1 MLRPPCLLSR
11 FSVNLPTNYFAL
23 TNACPLLV
31 KKGRHNTAFT
41 TPTMATSA
49 KKSPENGLAVPF
61 ALPGGNRIVTLDEFI
76 IRAEKDFDFATGELT
91 GLLRD
96 IGVAAKIINREV
108 NKAGLV
114 NILGVADGSA
124 DNASGDRQ
132 QKLDVYANEK
142 LIECLKNS
150 GECCAIA
157 SEENDDIIQV
167 PPVSS
172 KKSNYIV
179 LFDPLDGSSNIDVN
193 VSVGTIFAIYR
204 RKSDPA
210 GPATAEDFLQ
220 TGNKQVAAGYVLY
233 GTSTILV
240 YTTGRGVNGF
250 TLDPSIGEF
259 CLSHRNMRIP
269 ENGQFYSVNQG
280 YYSKFDLEMRRY
292 IDHCSDQNYGLR
304 YIGSMVS
311 DIHRIL
317 IQGGIFLYPSTR
329 KYPKGKLRLLYECN
343 PLSMVVEQAGGKS
356 FNTQLKRIL
365 DMDPKELHQRST
377 IAIGSPNMVDELKA
391 FIERY
396 SALPL

>member
-1 MLRPPCLLSR
+1 M
-11 FSVNLPTNYFAL
+11 A
-23 TNACPLLV
+23 NA
-31 KKGRHNTAFT
+31 
-41 TPTMATSA
+41 A
-49 KKSPENGLAVPF
+49 KKTSENGQSVP
-61 ALPGGNRIVTLDEFI
+61 APASPVSGNRIVTLDEFI
-76 IRAEKDFDFATGELT
+76 IRSEKDFDYATGELT

-114 NILGVADGSA
+114 NIIGVADSGE
-124 DNASGDRQ
+124 NQSGDMQ

-157 SEENDDIIQV
+157 SEENEDIIQV
-167 PPVSS
+167 PPVGS
-172 KKSNYIV
+172 KQSHYV
-179 LFDPLDGSSNIDVN
+179 VMFDPLDGSSNIDVN

-204 RKSDPA
+204 RKSDPS
-210 GPATAEDFLQ
+210 GPATLEDFLQ
-220 TGNKQVAAGYVLY
+220 PGSKQVAAGYVLY

-269 ENGQFYSVNQG
+269 ENGSTYSVNQG

-292 IDHCSDQNYGLR
+292 IDNCSDQNYGLR

-343 PLSMVVEQAGGKS
+343 PLGMLVEQAGGKAM
-356 FNTQLKRIL
+356 NTQLKRVL
-365 DMDPKELHQRST
+365 DVVPNELHQRCT
-377 IAIGSPNMVDELKA
+377 VAIGSPAMVDELKA

>member
-1 MLRPPCLLSR
+1 MKK
-11 FSVNLPTNYFAL
+11 PT
-23 TNACPLLV
+23 T
-31 KKGRHNTAFT
+31 T
-41 TPTMATSA
+41 TPIPT
-49 KKSPENGLAVPF
+49 
-61 ALPGGNRIVTLDEFI
+61 NRIVTLDEFI
-76 IRAEKDFDFATGELT
+76 IRSEKDFDYATGELT

-96 IGVAAKIINREV
+96 IGVAAKIVNREV

-114 NILGVADGSA
+114 NITGAADGA
-124 DNASGDRQ
+124 ANTSGDTQ

-142 LIECLKNS
+142 LIECLQNS

-157 SEENDDIIQV
+157 SEENDDIQLI
-167 PPVSS
+167 PPVGS
-172 KKSNYIV
+172 KKSHYV
-179 LFDPLDGSSNIDVN
+179 VMFDPLDGSSNIDVN

-204 RKSDPA
+204 RHSSAD
-210 GPATAEDFLQ
+210 GPATVDDFLQ
-220 TGNKQVAAGYVLY
+220 TGLKQVAAGYVLY

-240 YTTGRGVNGF
+240 YTTGRGVNAF

-269 ENGQFYSVNQG
+269 NNGKFYSVNQG

-343 PLSMVVEQAGGKS
+343 PLAFIVEQAGGKAINS
-356 FNTQLKRIL
+356 QLRRIL
-365 DMDPKELHQRST
+365 ELEPKELHQRST
-377 IAIGSPNMVDELKA
+377 IVIGSPDMVDELQA

>member
-1 MLRPPCLLSR
+1 MPKTTTKSDTAPGSIAPP
-11 FSVNLPTNYFAL
+11 PI
-23 TNACPLLV
+23 PD
-31 KKGRHNTAFT
+31 
-41 TPTMATSA
+41 
-49 KKSPENGLAVPF
+49 
-61 ALPGGNRIVTLDEFI
+61 NRIVTLDEFI
-76 IRAEKDFDFATGELT
+76 IRSEKDFEYATGELT

-114 NILGVADGSA
+114 NIIGVSSGSE
-124 DNASGDRQ
+124 NQSGDVQ
-132 QKLDVYANEK
+132 QKLDVYANER
-142 LIECLKNS
+142 LIECLQNS
-150 GECCAIA
+150 GECCAVA
-157 SEENDDIIQV
+157 SEENEDIIQV
-167 PPVSS
+167 PGVGYKPNHYV
-172 KKSNYIV
+172 V

-204 RKSDPA
+204 RIGDPS
-210 GPATAEDFLQ
+210 GPPSHEDFLQ
-220 TGNKQVAAGYVLY
+220 PGKRQVAAGYVLY

-269 ENGQFYSVNQG
+269 QNGQNYSVNQG

-317 IQGGIFLYPSTR
+317 IHGGIFLYPSTR
-329 KYPKGKLRLLYECN
+329 KYPGGKLRLLYECN
-343 PLSMVVEQAGGKS
+343 PLSMIIEQAGGKAI
-356 FNTQLKRIL
+356 NTSLKRIL
-365 DMDPKELHQRST
+365 DITPDELHQRST
-377 IAIGSPNMVDELKA
+377 IALGSPAMVDELKA

-396 SALPL
+396 SALPI

>member
-1 MLRPPCLLSR
+1 MS
-11 FSVNLPTNYFAL
+11 T
-23 TNACPLLV
+23 TI
-31 KKGRHNTAFT
+31 KKVTDHGH
-41 TPTMATSA
+41 SA
-49 KKSPENGLAVPF
+49 AAAIP
-61 ALPGGNRIVTLDEFI
+61 GNRIVTLDEFI
-76 IRAEKDFDFATGELT
+76 IRSEKDFEYATGELT

-96 IGVAAKIINREV
+96 IGVAAKIVNREV

-114 NILGVADGSA
+114 NILGVSDGSE
-124 DNASGDRQ
+124 NTSGDTQ
-132 QKLDVYANEK
+132 QKLDVFANEK
-142 LIECLKNS
+142 FIECLKNS

-157 SEENDDIIQV
+157 SEENDDIIHI
-167 PPVSS
+167 PPVGS
-172 KKSNYIV
+172 KTSHYIV
-179 LFDPLDGSSNIDVN
+179 MFDPLDGSSNIDVN

-204 RKSDPA
+204 RESEA
-210 GPATAEDFLQ
+210 SGPATKADFLQ
-220 TGNKQVAAGYVLY
+220 AGTKQVAAGYVLY

-269 ENGQFYSVNQG
+269 DYGQTYSVNQG

-329 KYPKGKLRLLYECN
+329 KYPQGKLRLLYECN
-343 PLSMVVEQAGGKS
+343 PLSLIVEQAGGKAMNS
-356 FNTQLKRIL
+356 QLKRIL
-365 DMDPKELHQRST
+365 DLVPNELHQRGT
-377 IAIGSPNMVDELKA
+377 IAIGSPGMVDELKA

-396 SALPL
+396 SALPI

>member
-1 MLRPPCLLSR
+1 MSIATKKTSKSDTTATGSR
-11 FSVNLPTNYFAL
+11 
-23 TNACPLLV
+23 
-31 KKGRHNTAFT
+31 
-41 TPTMATSA
+41 
-49 KKSPENGLAVPF
+49 
-61 ALPGGNRIVTLDEFI
+61 IITLDEFI
-76 IRAEKDFDFATGELT
+76 IRSEKDFDYATGELT

-114 NILGVADGSA
+114 NIIGVAGGSE
-124 DNASGDRQ
+124 NQSGETQ
-132 QKLDVYANEK
+132 QKLDVYANDK
-142 LIECLKNS
+142 LIECLQNS

-157 SEENDDIIQV
+157 SEENDDIMMIPSV
-167 PPVSS
+167 GS
-172 KKSNYIV
+172 KQSHYV
-179 LFDPLDGSSNIDVN
+179 VMFDPLDGSSNIDVN

-204 RKSDPA
+204 RKSDPSGA
-210 GPATAEDFLQ
+210 ANLDDFLQ
-220 TGNKQVAAGYVLY
+220 SGARQVAAGYVLY

-259 CLSHRNMRIP
+259 CMSHRNMRIP
-269 ENGQFYSVNQG
+269 ENGQNYSVNQG

-317 IQGGIFLYPSTR
+317 IHGGIFLYPSTR
-329 KYPKGKLRLLYECN
+329 KFPKGKLRLLYECN
-343 PLSMVVEQAGGKS
+343 PLSMIVEQAGGKAI
-356 FNTQLKRIL
+356 NTHLKRIL
-365 DMDPKELHQRST
+365 DMEPIELHQRST
-377 IAIGSPNMVDELKA
+377 IAIGSPAMIDELTA
-391 FIERY
+391 FIDRY